1 MDGKPVYPTFRRD
14 THVSSEPLVPTDQ
27 SDVIVGIDFGR
38 SPSAVFCQQLHS
50 GRWIIFHEIIGKD
63 MGAIRFADILKKE
76 ISRNQW
82 DKLTYKFIGDPAGN
96 QMAQVSEHTPFM
108 MLRAAGINAYP
119 APSNDISV
127 RVEAVESVINRMTDG
142 LPSLSISPTCTNLI
156 SGFEGGYQYKR
167 MYYMG
172 NERYEEKPDKNR
184 FSHCHD
190 ALQYAFLGG
199 GEGRKVMLGGQRT
212 TTPTIVERV
221 SNPFDRM
228 KRRNSRFN
236 RKRAI

>member
-1 MDGKPVYPTFRRD
+1 MPT
-14 THVSSEPLVPTDQ
+14 EQ

-50 GRWIIFHEIIGKD
+50 GKWIIFHEIIGKD
-63 MGAIRFADILKKE
+63 MGAIRFADILKKD
-76 ISRNQW
+76 ISKNQW
-82 DKLTYKFIGDPAGN
+82 DKLTFKFIGDPAGN

-142 LPSLSISPTCTNLI
+142 FPSLSVSPTCTNLI

-172 NERYEEKPDKNR
+172 SERYEEKPDKNR

-199 GEGRKVMLGGQRT
+199 GEGRKVMLGSQRANVT
-212 TTPTIVERV
+212 VVERT

>member
-14 THVSSEPLVPTDQ
+14 THVSKDPLSPLDQ

-50 GRWIIFHEIIGKD
+50 GRWIVFHEIIGKD
-63 MGAIRFADILKKE
+63 MGAIRFAEILKRE
-76 ISRNQW
+76 ISKHQW
-82 DKLTYKFIGDPAGN
+82 DKLTFKFIGDPAGN

-108 MLRAAGINAYP
+108 MLRAAGISAYP
-119 APSNDISV
+119 APTNDISV
-127 RVEAVESVINRMTDG
+127 RVEAVESVINRMSDG
-142 LPSLSISPTCTNLI
+142 LPSITVSPTCTSLI

-199 GEGRKVMLGGQRT
+199 GEGRKVMLGPQ
-212 TTPTIVERV
+212 TPTSPTTVERV
-221 SNPFDRM
+221 SNPFARL
-228 KRRNSRFN
+228 KRRNSRFG
-236 RKRAI
+236 RQRAV

>member
-1 MDGKPVYPTFRRD
+1 
-14 THVSSEPLVPTDQ
+14 
-27 SDVIVGIDFGR
+27 
-38 SPSAVFCQQLHS
+38 
-50 GRWIIFHEIIGKD
+50 
-63 MGAIRFADILKKE
+63 
-76 ISRNQW
+76 
-82 DKLTYKFIGDPAGN
+82 
-96 QMAQVSEHTPFM
+96 MAQVSEHTPFM

-142 LPSLSISPTCTNLI
+142 FPSLSVSPTCTNLI

-172 NERYEEKPDKNR
+172 SERYEEKPDKNR

-199 GEGRKVMLGGQRT
+199 GEGRKVMLGGQRASVT
-212 TTPTIVERV
+212 VVERA